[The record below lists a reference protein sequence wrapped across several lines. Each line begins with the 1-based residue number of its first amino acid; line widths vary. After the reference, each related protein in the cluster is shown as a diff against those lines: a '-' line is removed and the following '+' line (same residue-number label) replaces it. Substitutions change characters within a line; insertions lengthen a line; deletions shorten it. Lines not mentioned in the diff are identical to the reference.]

1 MGWDE
6 GCACM
11 AGNRAEK
18 DGCGGGGGGGGA
30 GDVPG

>member
-11 AGNRAEK
+11 ASNRAEK
-18 DGCGGGGGGGGA
+18 DGCGGGGGA

>member
-11 AGNRAEK
+11 ANNRAEK
-18 DGCGGGGGGGGA
+18 DGCGGGGGA